1 MKTYR
6 VLAFLALIITNS
18 CSTIL
23 VNTTN
28 REGIIEDPTERTAG
42 AIVEDRSIE
51 TKIAVNLKAEEPAFR
66 ATSFNVISHNAVVL
80 LVGQV
85 ESDELKAKATE
96 IASRASAKIR
106 RIHNAL
112 EISGRAGFISQGNDT
127 WIATKVRTLFFAND
141 EIPSDQVKVIV
152 ESGVVYLMG
161 LISEETGEQA
171 ADVARNV
178 SGVTEVVK
186 FFEYIS

>member
-66 ATSFNVISHNAVVL
+66 TTSFNVISHNAVVL

-96 IASRASAKIR
+96 IASRSSTKIR

>member
-66 ATSFNVISHNAVVL
+66 AASFNVISHNAVVL